1 MRGDNRSDEM
11 RKWILIIILLAFGI
25 VISACNSDDEKVG
38 KAESE
43 NENVFS
49 NADLEKSSEMINF
62 LNEKMKE
69 FEVSTNKAI
78 ENDEIKVGNNDALI
92 EEVQKLAQQNVIQP
106 FLEKYPNSMVSR
118 NDDDNFIPI
127 TIEPSSSES
136 CSLGNCTYEKINVL
150 EIDFDVKKEEQ
161 YFSENFNATQL
172 IFDSVSVISEIEDEK
187 EEGELRFMKT
197 TEGELVITS
206 IPNVQLQTLYLDEI
220 DEEYSSI
227 ETDVPESEIEAEQ
240 ADYKEEVEE
249 TLAKFPELQ

>member
-1 MRGDNRSDEM
+1 M

-78 ENDEIKVGNNDALI
+78 ENDEIKVGNNDVLI

-106 FLEKYPNSMVSR
+106 FLEKYPNSMVPR
-118 NDDDNFIPI
+118 NADDNFIPI

-172 IFDSVSVISEIEDEK
+172 VFDSVSVISEIEDEK

-197 TEGELVITS
+197 IEGELVITS

-220 DEEYSSI
+220 DEEYNSI

-240 ADYKEEVEE
+240 ADFKEEVEE